1 MNLAMEET
9 TRSHSHTKTTEKLSN
24 ATRTKFVALRG
35 KIAPH
40 CVPNDTAVK
49 VLLSVYAHIVVLG
62 LVINNIKSAHSFWL
76 PRDQWYRTYK
86 IHKDSIKF

>member
-1 MNLAMEET
+1 MEET
-9 TRSHSHTKTTEKLSN
+9 TWLHSHAKTTVKSSN
-24 ATRTKFVALRG
+24 ATRARFVALRG

-40 CVPNDTAVK
+40 CVPNNTVK

-62 LVINNIKSAHSFWL
+62 LVIDNIQSEQRVLL

>member
-1 MNLAMEET
+1 MEET
-9 TRSHSHTKTTEKLSN
+9 TRSHSHTKTTVKSSN
-24 ATRTKFVALRG
+24 ATQIRFVALRG

-40 CVPNDTAVK
+40 CVPNDTVK

-62 LVINNIKSAHSFWL
+62 LVINNIKSAQPVWL